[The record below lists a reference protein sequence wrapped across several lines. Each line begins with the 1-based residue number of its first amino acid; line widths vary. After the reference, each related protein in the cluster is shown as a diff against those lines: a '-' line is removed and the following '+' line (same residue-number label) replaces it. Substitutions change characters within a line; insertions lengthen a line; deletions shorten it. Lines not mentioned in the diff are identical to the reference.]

1 MEVVKN
7 EVLNL
12 ILKKSS
18 TNSSSNSWTVDG
30 YQSST
35 KFKNYVTNE
44 GNFPAEFK
52 RLEVTMPPFK
62 KGDPIQRKNNK
73 SVSLLSHTSKVFKRM
88 THKQLDL
95 LMQNKLSKFTT
106 GFRRSH
112 GKKQD
117 IDLEFKFQVDAKF
130 TLTCWTDNFAF
141 SSSQHLLLCDISNF
155 L

>member
-30 YQSST
+30 YLSST

-52 RLEVTMPPFK
+52 RLEVTMRLFK

-88 THKQLDL
+88 IYKQLDL
-95 LMQNKLSKFTT
+95 LMQNKLSKFKT

-112 GKKQD
+112 RKKQD
-117 IDLEFKFQVDAKF
+117 FKFQVGAKF

-141 SSSQHLLLCDISNF
+141 SSRQHLLLCDISNS